1 MKSPLPSFADVR
13 PVAVALLAVSLS
25 ACGLLGGGP
34 RGDGG
39 ATEAPRN
46 INLPPV
52 PRVEISDAARSDY
65 AQALSYLNAD
75 NDRAAERELRRLVT
89 NYPEIAGPRINLAT
103 LLLERGDNDEA
114 LTLARE
120 AIAANPRSSA
130 GYNVLGMAERRAG
143 NFDAARAAYQN
154 ALAADPSYGQA
165 QLNLGILYDLYLRQ
179 PDRALAAYEAFQAA
193 QDEPDAQVTI
203 WIADVK
209 RRAGGN

>member
-1 MKSPLPSFADVR
+1 MKSPLPSFAER
-13 PVAVALLAVSLS
+13 RAIAVALLAASLS
-25 ACGLLGGGP
+25 ACGGFGGGV
-34 RGDGG
+34 RGDDVDS
-39 ATEAPRN
+39 APRT

-52 PRVEISDAARSDY
+52 PKVEISDAARNDY

-75 NDRAAERELRRLVT
+75 NDRAAERELRRMVGA
-89 NYPEIAGPRINLAT
+89 YPEIAGPRINLAT

-120 AIAANPRSSA
+120 AVAANPRSAA

-143 NFDAARAAYQN
+143 DFDAARAAYLN
-154 ALAADPSYGQA
+154 ALEADPGYHRA

-179 PDRALAAYEAFQAA
+179 PNRALAAYEAFQAA
-193 QDEPDAQVTI
+193 QDEPDSQVTI

-209 RRAGGN
+209 RRAGDN

>member
-65 AQALSYLNAD
+65 AQALSYLHNQRPPVLHRD
-75 NDRAAERELRRLVT
+75 LKV
-89 NYPEIAGPRINLAT
+89 YPP
-103 LLLERGDNDEA
+103 
-114 LTLARE
+114 
-120 AIAANPRSSA
+120 
-130 GYNVLGMAERRAG
+130 RRAP
-143 NFDAARAAYQN
+143 ARGA
-154 ALAADPSYGQA
+154 
-165 QLNLGILYDLYLRQ
+165 RC
-179 PDRALAAYEAFQAA
+179 
-193 QDEPDAQVTI
+193 
-203 WIADVK
+203 
-209 RRAGGN
+209 